1 MSVILDLMEYLLSN
15 KNQSN
20 NDSEDKN
27 NHNNY
32 KNDDQGEDYKEKYIE
47 KDIPKKEIAYPKD
60 QEEEDK
66 LFQLALKQSE
76 EEEKLRKEREK
87 KEEEE
92 LLLALKESEKQNYY
106 NNNFI
111 YENNFNFNFD
121 EIDEDK
127 IYNESN
133 EIKKIKEIKEIK
145 EEEFD
150 EEYGICPITQ
160 EYMTNPVITPYGN
173 YYEKSAI
180 IDWIEKNKTDPL
192 TREPLTVDM
201 LMEDE
206 EYKIKIIEYR
216 KKFNK

>member
-1 MSVILDLMEYLLSN
+1 MSVILDFMEFLLQN

-27 NHNNY
+27 KQNNY
-32 KNDDQGEDYKEKYIE
+32 KNDDQEEDNKEKYIE
-47 KDIPKKEIAYPKD
+47 KDIPKKEIEFPKD

-76 EEEKLRKEREK
+76 EEEKKRKEIEK

-92 LLLALKESEKQNYY
+92 LLLAIKESEKQNYF
-106 NNNFI
+106 NNNF
-111 YENNFNFNFD
+111 YDENNFNFNFD
-121 EIDEDK
+121 DIDQEK
-127 IYNESN
+127 VYGEKN
-133 EIKKIKEIKEIK
+133 EIKEIK

-160 EYMTNPVITPYGN
+160 EYMTNPVITPSGN

-206 EYKIKIIEYR
+206 EYKKKIIEYR

>member
-1 MSVILDLMEYLLSN
+1 MSALLDLMEYLLSN
-15 KNQSN
+15 RDQSN
-20 NDSEDKN
+20 NDSENKN
-27 NHNNY
+27 IHNNY
-32 KNDDQGEDYKEKYIE
+32 QNNDQKEDDKEKYIE
-47 KDIPKKEIAYPKD
+47 KDIPKKEIVYPKD

-92 LLLALKESEKQNYY
+92 LLLAIKESEKQNNY
-106 NNNFI
+106 NNIFYN
-111 YENNFNFNFD
+111 ENNFNFNFD

-133 EIKKIKEIKEIK
+133 EKK
-145 EEEFD
+145 EEQFD

-160 EYMTNPVITPYGN
+160 EYMTNPVITPSGN

-180 IDWIEKNKTDPL
+180 LDWIEKNKTDPL
-192 TREPLTVDM
+192 TREPLTADM
-201 LMEDE
+201 LVEDE

>member
-1 MSVILDLMEYLLSN
+1 MSVILDFMEYLLAN

-20 NDSEDKN
+20 NNSEDKDN
-27 NHNNY
+27 QNNY
-32 KNDDQGEDYKEKYIE
+32 KNDDQEEDNKEKYIE
-47 KDIPKKEIAYPKD
+47 KDIPKKEIEYPKD

-76 EEEKLRKEREK
+76 EEEKLRKEIEK

-92 LLLALKESEKQNYY
+92 LLLALKESEKQNYF
-106 NNNFI
+106 NNNI
-111 YENNFNFNFD
+111 YNENNFNFNFD
-121 EIDEDK
+121 EIDEEK
-127 IYNESN
+127 VYGESN
-133 EIKKIKEIKEIK
+133 EIK
-145 EEEFD
+145 EEFD

-160 EYMTNPVITPYGN
+160 DYMTNPVITPSGN

-206 EYKIKIIEYR
+206 EYKNKIIEYR

>member
-1 MSVILDLMEYLLSN
+1 MSLFLDFMEYLLTN

-20 NDSEDKN
+20 NNSEDKN
-27 NHNNY
+27 NQNNL
-32 KNDDQGEDYKEKYIE
+32 KNDDQDEDNKEKYTE
-47 KDIPKKEIAYPKD
+47 KDIPKKEIEYPKD

-76 EEEKLRKEREK
+76 EEEKLRKEIEK

-92 LLLALKESEKQNYY
+92 LLLALKESEKQNYF
-106 NNNFI
+106 NNNI
-111 YENNFNFNFD
+111 YNENNFNFNFD
-121 EIDEDK
+121 EIDEEK
-127 IYNESN
+127 VYGERN
-133 EIKKIKEIKEIK
+133 EIK
-145 EEEFD
+145 EEFD

-160 EYMTNPVITPYGN
+160 DYMTNPVITPSGN

-206 EYKIKIIEYR
+206 EYKNKIIEYR

>member
-1 MSVILDLMEYLLSN
+1 MSVFLDLLEYLITN

-32 KNDDQGEDYKEKYIE
+32 HNYDQEEDNKEKYIE
-47 KDIPKKEIAYPKD
+47 KDIPKKEIVYPKD

-92 LLLALKESEKQNYY
+92 LLLAIKESEKQNNY
-106 NNNFI
+106 NNIFYN
-111 YENNFNFNFD
+111 ENNFNFNFD
-121 EIDEDK
+121 EIDEEK

-133 EIKKIKEIKEIK
+133 EKK
-145 EEEFD
+145 EEQFD

-160 EYMTNPVITPYGN
+160 EYMTNPVITPSGN

-180 IDWIEKNKTDPL
+180 LDWIEKNKTDPL
-192 TREPLTVDM
+192 TREPLTADM
-201 LMEDE
+201 LVEDE

>member
-1 MSVILDLMEYLLSN
+1 MSVILDFMEYLLAN

-27 NHNNY
+27 NQNNY
-32 KNDDQGEDYKEKYIE
+32 KNDDQEEDNKEKYIE
-47 KDIPKKEIAYPKD
+47 KDIPKKEIEYPKD

-76 EEEKLRKEREK
+76 EEEKLRKEIEK

-92 LLLALKESEKQNYY
+92 LLLALKESEKQNYF
-106 NNNFI
+106 NNNI
-111 YENNFNFNFD
+111 YNENNFNFNFD

-127 IYNESN
+127 VYGESN
-133 EIKKIKEIKEIK
+133 EIK
-145 EEEFD
+145 EEFD

-160 EYMTNPVITPYGN
+160 EYMTNPVITPSGN

-180 IDWIEKNKTDPL
+180 LDWIEKNKTDPL

-206 EYKIKIIEYR
+206 EYKNKIIEYR

>member
-1 MSVILDLMEYLLSN
+1 MSVILDLMEYLLTN

-27 NHNNY
+27 NHNDY
-32 KNDDQGEDYKEKYIE
+32 KNDDQEEDCKEKYIE
-47 KDIPKKEIAYPKD
+47 NDIPKKEIEYPKD

-92 LLLALKESEKQNYY
+92 LMLAIKESEKQNYC
-106 NNNFI
+106 NNIFFN
-111 YENNFNFNFD
+111 ENNYNFNFD
-121 EIDEDK
+121 EIDEK
-127 IYNESN
+127 KVYNESN
-133 EIKKIKEIKEIK
+133 EIK
-145 EEEFD
+145 EEFD

-160 EYMTNPVITPYGN
+160 EYMTNPVITPSGN

-180 IDWIEKNKTDPL
+180 MDWIEKNKTDPL

>member
-1 MSVILDLMEYLLSN
+1 MSVFLDLMEYLLTN

-20 NDSEDKN
+20 NNSQDKN
-27 NHNNY
+27 NQNNL
-32 KNDDQGEDYKEKYIE
+32 KNDDQEEDNKEKYIE

-76 EEEKLRKEREK
+76 EEEKLRKEIEK

-92 LLLALKESEKQNYY
+92 LLLAIKESEKQNYF
-106 NNNFI
+106 NNNN
-111 YENNFNFNFD
+111 YNENNFNFNFD
-121 EIDEDK
+121 EIDEEK
-127 IYNESN
+127 VYGERN
-133 EIKKIKEIKEIK
+133 EIK
-145 EEEFD
+145 EEFD

-160 EYMTNPVITPYGN
+160 DYMTNPVITPSGN

-206 EYKIKIIEYR
+206 EYKNKIIEYR

>member
-1 MSVILDLMEYLLSN
+1 MSVILDFMEYLLAN

-27 NHNNY
+27 NQNNY
-32 KNDDQGEDYKEKYIE
+32 KNDDQEEDNKEKYIE
-47 KDIPKKEIAYPKD
+47 KDIPKKEIEYPKD

-76 EEEKLRKEREK
+76 EEEKLRKEIEK

-92 LLLALKESEKQNYY
+92 LFLALKESEKQNYF
-106 NNNFI
+106 NNNI
-111 YENNFNFNFD
+111 YNENNFNFNFD

-127 IYNESN
+127 VYGESN
-133 EIKKIKEIKEIK
+133 EIK
-145 EEEFD
+145 EEFD

-160 EYMTNPVITPYGN
+160 EYMTNPVITPSGN

-180 IDWIEKNKTDPL
+180 IDWIKKNKTDPL

-206 EYKIKIIEYR
+206 EYKNKIIEYR